1 MAGNLMKKT
10 ESLGYVYGL
19 IAVVGFSLTLPTTQ
33 IAVSH
38 FSPLFVGLGR
48 AIIAAILAGLILG
61 LTRQK
66 LPTRNQWKGLAVV
79 AGGVIVGFPLL
90 STLAMTRVP
99 ASHGA
104 VIIALLPLVT
114 AGIATIRGG
123 ERPSQKFWL
132 ASAAGCLVI
141 LGFAAINGLQGLQ
154 LADLSL
160 LGAVLFAAVG
170 YAEGGKLA
178 RELGGWQVICWALL
192 ISSPFLLWPVAHE
205 LSPAMLQAP
214 VSVWFSFFYVSV
226 VSQLLAFFAWYG
238 GMALAGVA
246 RVSQLQYL
254 QPFFTILGSML
265 LLGETLSLTTVA
277 VAVVVVVI
285 VAQGRKAPVKRQ
297 ITQTVSPK

>member
-1 MAGNLMKKT
+1 MEGNLAKKKET
-10 ESLGYVYGL
+10 LGYLYGL
-19 IAVVGFSLTLPTTQ
+19 LAVIGFSLTLPTTR

-48 AIIAAILAGLILG
+48 ALVAAVLAALVLH

-66 LPTRNQWKGLAVV
+66 LPTWHQWKGLLVV
-79 AGGVIVGFPLL
+79 AAGVIVGFPVL
-90 STLAMTRVP
+90 STWAMTRVP

-123 ERPSQKFWL
+123 ERPSMKYWL

-141 LGFAAINGLQGLQ
+141 LGFAGANGLEGLQ

-170 YAEGGKLA
+170 YAEGGRLA

-192 ISSPFLLWPVAHE
+192 IAAPFLLWPVAQE
-205 LSPAMLQAP
+205 ATTGMWQAP
-214 VSVWFSFFYVSV
+214 ANVWISFLYISV

-246 RVSQLQYL
+246 RISQLQYL

-265 LLGETLSLTTVA
+265 LLGETVSFSTVA
-277 VAVVVVVI
+277 VAVVVVFI
-285 VAQGRKAPVKRQ
+285 VALGRKAPVDRRESEP
-297 ITQTVSPK
+297 VSPK